1 MSAQRMQFF
10 TLAVVIL
17 IGIWL
22 TGFNAVHWLLYVPV
36 VLLLIAGFTGF
47 CFGVWFWKKLGLKD

>member
-1 MSAQRMQFF
+1 MSAQRMQFL

-22 TGFNAVHWLLYVPV
+22 TGFNVVHWFLYVPV
-36 VLLLIAGFTGF
+36 VLLVIGGLTGF
-47 CFGVWFWKKLGLKD
+47 CFGVWFWKKMGLKD